1 MRKMKSLKIHLV
13 IETGISS
20 FFLLHLN
27 VLFILLF
34 NFAKTQ
40 SYEKYFFSFFDSIDK
55 SINIEEQVSV
65 QREIYQR
72 RSNVKIFIEGEGQFA
87 FKGFSSS

>member
-1 MRKMKSLKIHLV
+1 MKSLKIHLV
-13 IETGISS
+13 IETGISF

-34 NFAKTQ
+34 NFAKIQ
-40 SYEKYFFSFFDSIDK
+40 SHEKYFFLFFDSIDK
-55 SINIEEQVSV
+55 SISNVEEQVSI

-72 RSNVKIFIEGEGQFA
+72 RPNVKIFIEGEGQFA

>member
-1 MRKMKSLKIHLV
+1 MKSLKIHLV
-13 IETGISS
+13 IETGISF

-40 SYEKYFFSFFDSIDK
+40 SHEKYFFLFFDSIDK
-55 SINIEEQVSV
+55 SISNVEEQVSI

-72 RSNVKIFIEGEGQFA
+72 KPNVKIFVEGRGNLLSKDFLL
-87 FKGFSSS
+87 S